1 MPFASISKFI
11 HLGWEELETN
21 FIASPYPEFSNSCV
35 HIVGLVVSML
45 DLPLPPLNN
54 EALLRSILM
63 VDNRINYFKLPMQ
76 NYILITVLYTCFMI
90 HAGGF
95 INLNI

>member
-1 MPFASISKFI
+1 M
-11 HLGWEELETN
+11 GWEELETN

-35 HIVGLVVSML
+35 HIVELVVSML

-63 VDNRINYFKLPMQ
+63 VDNRIDYFKLLMSK
-76 NYILITVLYTCFMI
+76 LYSPHCTLYMFHDTC
-90 HAGGF
+90 GG
-95 INLNI
+95 IY